1 MANEKLLTA
10 LYEKMAAKQA
20 RYRQWLLG
28 QPPGEILN
36 RTKEKVREQ
45 WRGEGIG

>member
-10 LYEKMAAKQA
+10 LYEKMAAEQGQ
-20 RYRQWLLG
+20 YRQWLLG

-36 RTKEKVREQ
+36 RAGGKAREQ
-45 WRGEGIG
+45 RAR

>member
-10 LYEKMAAKQA
+10 LYEKMAAEQA
-20 RYRQWLLG
+20 QYRQWLLG

-36 RTKEKVREQ
+36 RTGGKARQ
-45 WRGEGIG
+45 QGAR

>member
-10 LYEKMAAKQA
+10 LYEKMAAEQTQ
-20 RYRQWLLG
+20 YRQWLLG

-36 RTKEKVREQ
+36 RAGGKVRQ
-45 WRGEGIG
+45 QRAR